1 MKNHVGLY
9 LWCVG
14 PYSQPKWFFS
24 IVEVDVMQDSSLT
37 TSWHDTFAVSWYL
50 YFWSRINYS
59 RSIRPTFTIY
69 RHVIF
74 CIILFYEL
82 NWGYEV
88 QKEERNQYSAVKTFC
103 GKKKRDD
110 RWHCL
115 HWVVSSSRFRW
126 GNFCTI
132 FLQRQTIMWW
142 CRWKVSK
149 SNEESCRVI
158 SLMCGSL

>member
-1 MKNHVGLY
+1 MWVAADFDEATFALFFAKANNNVMMSLKSVQVKWRIMYGYIFDVSVLI
-9 LWCVG
+9 VN
-14 PYSQPKWFFS
+14 QKWFFS

-37 TSWHDTFAVSWYL
+37 KSWHDTFAVSWYL

-103 GKKKRDD
+103 GKKKRYD
-110 RWHCL
+110 RWHYL
-115 HWVVSSSRFRW
+115 YWVVSSSRFR
-126 GNFCTI
+126 
-132 FLQRQTIMWW
+132 
-142 CRWKVSK
+142 
-149 SNEESCRVI
+149 
-158 SLMCGSL
+158 

>member
-37 TSWHDTFAVSWYL
+37 KSWHDTFAVSWYL

-88 QKEERNQYSAVKTFC
+88 QKEERNQYSAVKNVLRKEKKDTTDGITCIELWVAADFDKGTVALC
-103 GKKKRDD
+103 FWKGK
-110 RWHCL
+110 
-115 HWVVSSSRFRW
+115 
-126 GNFCTI
+126 
-132 FLQRQTIMWW
+132 Q
-142 CRWKVSK
+142 
-149 SNEESCRVI
+149 
-158 SLMCGSL
+158 